1 VWGPWSR
8 TWRFTPRGPAVPL
21 DVALDF
27 DGTLGVLRWKR
38 NPRGSDPVA
47 YRVYGSDEKGFSIS
61 DEPYKVSIGTSQELP
76 VEFPANFLAEVRAA
90 ELPVV
95 GVVGAVGAGVE
106 VAGTNKAYY
115 RVVAVDATGARSGPS
130 DYATA
135 PRPFIFSKP
144 PATATKGT
152 EFRHAVST
160 IRSLGDLRMR
170 VVAGKET
177 TSYWDIEQ
185 PRYRIER
192 GPAWLTIDEESGMMS
207 GTPDALGKAEVVVGV
222 TLHRELRRLD
232 GEALKWGVEKVVS
245 SGRETVGTSTQR
257 FFIDVSP

>member
-1 VWGPWSR
+1 
-8 TWRFTPRGPAVPL
+8 
-21 DVALDF
+21 
-27 DGTLGVLRWKR
+27 
-38 NPRGSDPVA
+38 
-47 YRVYGSDEKGFSIS
+47 
-61 DEPYKVSIGTSQELP
+61 
-76 VEFPANFLAEVRAA
+76 
-90 ELPVV
+90 
-95 GVVGAVGAGVE
+95 
-106 VAGTNKAYY
+106 
-115 RVVAVDATGARSGPS
+115 
-130 DYATA
+130 
-135 PRPFIFSKP
+135 
-144 PATATKGT
+144 
-152 EFRHAVST
+152 
-160 IRSLGDLRMR
+160 MR